1 MANERDDLLV
11 EGSTVQ
17 AQHATLIEAQEP
29 TPELRLAANP
39 SGDGQVAVVREGYRV
54 ERLAGPRRVV
64 RRHVFEDLRTFA
76 AFVANAAHPATT
88 DILVDHSEIRAR
100 FYPASPTSDEIT
112 CRLLRHP
119 TFAAWVD
126 AIGKP
131 LSQRDL
137 LRLVR
142 GQAKSLGEQ
151 AETLLAKLQQVSVV
165 TSGDFRSEI
174 DATGSTRLFG
184 STDKTTINVSLPPKF
199 LVVTPIIAG
208 VEAVGIDGEQ
218 SGQSERTYVLEV
230 FVSVDPGAGK
240 GVTFTLDCP
249 GLELLLHA
257 ARRDAVAFLESL
269 LDKDF
274 LVGIGALKTME
285 VAALNRDV
293 P

>member
-1 MANERDDLLV
+1 MTNERDDLLV

-29 TPELRLAANP
+29 TPELRLAP
-39 SGDGQVAVVREGYRV
+39 SPNGDGQVAVVREGYRL

-76 AFVANAAHPATT
+76 AFVAHVAYPATT

-100 FYPASPTSDEIT
+100 FFPASPTSDEIT

-119 TFAAWVD
+119 TFAAWMD
-126 AIGKP
+126 AIGRP

-174 DATGSTRLFG
+174 DATGSPRLFG

-208 VEAVGIDGEQ
+208 VEAVGSADER
-218 SGQSERTYVLEV
+218 SELTYVLEV
-230 FVSVDPGAGK
+230 FVNMDPGAGK
-240 GVTFTLDCP
+240 GVVFTLDCP
-249 GLELLLHA
+249 GLELPLHA

-274 LVGIGALKTME
+274 LVGIGALKTVE
-285 VAALNRDV
+285 VAALTREAL
-293 P
+293 